1 MHSFVQ
7 EYTKWLIIEGE
18 GITAAGITGGGIDKM
33 ALPLALAF
41 GAYAGLRI
49 YDEVRF
55 LHDYKKRYP
64 HVRIKYP
71 FRTPAY
77 KALGAGVTALAYGAG
92 SFGRPRGRGYNYIY

>member
-1 MHSFVQ
+1 MV
-7 EYTKWLIIEGE
+7 
-18 GITAAGITGGGIDKM
+18 
-33 ALPLALAF
+33 LPLALAF

-49 YDEVRF
+49 YDEARY

-77 KALGAGVTALAYGAG
+77 KALGSGVTALAYGAG
-92 SFGRPRGRGYNYIY
+92 GFSRSRRRGYYYY

>member
-1 MHSFVQ
+1 
-7 EYTKWLIIEGE
+7 
-18 GITAAGITGGGIDKM
+18 M

-49 YDEVRF
+49 YDEARF

-71 FRTPAY
+71 FRTSAY
-77 KALGAGVTALAYGAG
+77 KALGSGVTALAYGAG
-92 SFGRPRGRGYNYIY
+92 GFSRPRRGYGYNYRYRDPAIDRFYRNYRWGRY